1 MTADGVND
9 APAVKEAD
17 IGVAMGITGTDVTK
31 EASGV
36 VILDDNFAT
45 IVAAVEEGRVIY
57 QNIRRFIRFLLTS
70 NLGEVL
76 GMLFGMLL
84 HLPVTLLPIQILLVN
99 LFTDGLPAIALGM
112 EPPARD
118 IMKRKPRPKTEGLFA
133 HGLART
139 IVIRGMMLGMASCGA
154 YWAVLAT
161 SGDLIVARSA
171 CFLTIV
177 FSQMLHIFECRGE
190 GLDFRG
196 NPALLAA
203 AFTSVAATVVSV
215 YLPMVQG
222 FFGTAAVLGADLV
235 PVAIAVLAG
244 PVIMAVLR
252 RVKKRANTNK
262 NGTLRIQWREG
273 VCRAAGAREGTTL
286 EKFIKWSCFI
296 TSGCVV
302 IVFIFALYIGTLL
315 PDTFLV
321 TAGGDI
327 AIAGMPFV
335 RAAAA
340 ASTGEVAGLSGGS
353 SYNADLTIAGIVP
366 VKTVRAQVVERR
378 VVQVCGTPFG
388 IKMFANGA
396 MVVGFSD
403 IYTSTGYQNPA
414 KTAGLRMGDV
424 ITSIAGRDTKTNEDV
439 AAALQGLAGAPAEVV
454 YVRDGVEKSVLLT
467 AVKDSTTDS
476 WRTGMWVRDSSAGIG
491 TLTFV
496 DNTTGTFAGLGHSI
510 HDVDTGTTIS
520 LLKGE
525 IVPVEIT
532 GAVAGSAGSPG
543 ELKGRFLTSVPT
555 GTITVNGETGVY
567 GSVKSYMKGIE
578 AEVALAQEVNTGD
591 AEIITT
597 IEGQEPKR
605 YTAVIE
611 KIALSSDN
619 PNRNMVVR
627 VTDPRLLTATGGIVQ
642 GMSGSPILQDGR
654 LVGAVTH
661 VLVNDPTRGY
671 GIFAENMV
679 QSADAAAQ
687 REAA

>member
-1 MTADGVND
+1 M
-9 APAVKEAD
+9 P
-17 IGVAMGITGTDVTK
+17 
-31 EASGV
+31 
-36 VILDDNFAT
+36 
-45 IVAAVEEGRVIY
+45 GRGRKGGNHFGKIY
-57 QNIRRFIRFLLTS
+57 QMELLYH
-70 NLGEVL
+70 VR
-76 GMLFGMLL
+76 M
-84 HLPVTLLPIQILLVN
+84 
-99 LFTDGLPAIALGM
+99 
-112 EPPARD
+112 
-118 IMKRKPRPKTEGLFA
+118 
-133 HGLART
+133 
-139 IVIRGMMLGMASCGA
+139 RGDRI
-154 YWAVLAT
+154 Y
-161 SGDLIVARSA
+161 
-171 CFLTIV
+171 
-177 FSQMLHIFECRGE
+177 
-190 GLDFRG
+190 
-196 NPALLAA
+196 
-203 AFTSVAATVVSV
+203 
-215 YLPMVQG
+215 
-222 FFGTAAVLGADLV
+222 
-235 PVAIAVLAG
+235 
-244 PVIMAVLR
+244 
-252 RVKKRANTNK
+252 
-262 NGTLRIQWREG
+262 LRIVHRH
-273 VCRAAGAREGTTL
+273 ASARHL
-286 EKFIKWSCFI
+286 SC
-296 TSGCVV
+296 
-302 IVFIFALYIGTLL
+302 
-315 PDTFLV
+315 D
-321 TAGGDI
+321 GGRGHCHCGH
-327 AIAGMPFV
+327 AV
-335 RAAAA
+335 RAR
-340 ASTGEVAGLSGGS
+340 GRGRIHRRGGGPFGGS

-627 VTDPRLLTATGGIVQ
+627 VTDPAC
-642 GMSGSPILQDGR
+642 SPPQ
-654 LVGAVTH
+654 
-661 VLVNDPTRGY
+661 
-671 GIFAENMV
+671 
-679 QSADAAAQ
+679 AASCRA
-687 REAA
+687 